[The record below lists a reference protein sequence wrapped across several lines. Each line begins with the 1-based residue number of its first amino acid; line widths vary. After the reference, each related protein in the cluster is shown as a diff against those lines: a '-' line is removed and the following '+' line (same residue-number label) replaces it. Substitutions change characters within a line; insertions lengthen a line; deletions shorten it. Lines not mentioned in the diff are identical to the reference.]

1 MDCIRQTSQVDGV
14 FTEIN
19 NAGRHSAYYYPTDTL
34 ILIDAWIGAVWMR
47 VV

>member
-19 NAGRHSAYYYPTDTL
+19 NGSKRSVYRYLNTDTL
-34 ILIDAWIGAVWMR
+34 IDTWIGAVWMR